1 MSRVRDGAERRH
13 MLTDSRAQTG
23 GISPYPAL
31 FRENGAEPM
40 FNIYGDGVHMIGY
53 PVNDH
58 DISWA

>member
-1 MSRVRDGAERRH
+1 MSGATRVH
-13 MLTDSRAQTG
+13 VLIDSSAQTG
-23 GISPYPAL
+23 GISPYPEL
-31 FRENGAEPM
+31 FKANGTEPM

>member
-1 MSRVRDGAERRH
+1 MHV
-13 MLTDSRAQTG
+13 LIDSSAQTG
-23 GISPYPAL
+23 GISPYPEL
-31 FRENGAEPM
+31 FKANGTEPM